1 MRARQGNIR
10 LTPEGEARASPVVI
24 QGSVTKPLFKLV
36 DYVII
41 SFFDSIWMVY
51 QQVTDSVT
59 VAVNEY
65 GSNLVCLE
73 LEDELI
79 FVDAGLL
86 TSYTAEFRKAMEA
99 ITGKSASTLIMTHAH
114 LDHLFGMGA
123 FKDCNVI
130 AAEASKSRFE
140 RFINLE
146 YTEDVI
152 RDRER
157 VFPYF
162 REAATQI
169 ELRMPTT
176 LVKDTLT
183 VGDDEI
189 FFKVEGGH
197 SACSSSVHYKSGR
210 VMAAGDLVQAERYPY
225 FGEPDTDLGRWID
238 ALATWEALDII
249 HVLPGHGPMVTRE
262 YLGSVRTFIRDM
274 LASVKQLKEQGVA
287 VDDIIHHP
295 DLPSGYWPHDAERK
309 PAYDYS
315 IRNLYQHL
323 QL

>member
-1 MRARQGNIR
+1 
-10 LTPEGEARASPVVI
+10 
-24 QGSVTKPLFKLV
+24 
-36 DYVII
+36 
-41 SFFDSIWMVY
+41 MVY

-86 TSYTAEFRKAMEA
+86 TSYTAKFRKAMEA
-99 ITGKSASTLIMTHAH
+99 RTGKNASTLIMTHAH

-123 FKDCNVI
+123 FKDCNVV
-130 AAEASKSRFE
+130 AAEASKSRFK
-140 RFINLE
+140 RFVNME
-146 YTEDVI
+146 YTEEVI

-157 VFPYF
+157 IFSYF

-176 LVKDTLT
+176 LVKDTLI

-197 SACSSSVHYKSGR
+197 SACSSSIHDKTSQ
-210 VMAAGDLVQAERYPY
+210 VMVTGDLVQAEMYPY

-238 ALATWEALDII
+238 ALETWKALDIN
-249 HVLPGHGPMVTRE
+249 HVLPGHGPVVTKA
-262 YLGSVRTFIRDM
+262 YLGRVKTFLRGM
-274 LASVKQLKEQGVA
+274 LSSVKQLKKQGVDVDA
-287 VDDIIHHP
+287 VIHHP
-295 DLPSGYWPHDAERK
+295 DLPSGYWPHDAERR

-323 QL
+323 Q